1 MSIAGHEQRQP
12 HITRNVCRVKIS
24 LREKNSDGNV
34 AQHKRINFGRNGRRG
49 PGRRDLAN
57 FSAIILD
64 RKLPNATADEMLPA
78 IGFAAPGAS
87 VVIVT
92 GYSDST
98 FSPMAV
104 AEIRA

>member
-1 MSIAGHEQRQP
+1 MGMLPSIKGSTLAGTAAEA
-12 HITRNVCRVKIS
+12 
-24 LREKNSDGNV
+24 L
-34 AQHKRINFGRNGRRG
+34 
-49 PGRRDLAN
+49 GRRDLAN
-57 FSAIILD
+57 FSAVILD

-78 IGFAAPGAS
+78 IRFAAPGAS

-98 FSPMAV
+98 FAPMAV